1 MVPSGADRRREQVLP
16 AQVASSGWDFPG
28 EAARKIDKTAAGA
41 DILDVT
47 HTHSIGLAQEVTLEC
62 IREDGDPVVATF
74 AASDHDLTAIKGKVF
89 DADRE
94 RFHETKSRAIE
105 QIRNEP
111 RETLHFAE
119 HRKYLAARQ
128 HDWEAAGPSRTRH
141 TGWKLDRHLQ
151 HLAVKKEDGARSLS
165 LCRGTRAA
173 PCGEVRQEPGNR
185 PVQLTGMLF
194 FVIQYVPT
202 NPSRVRLRGPIAELP
217 RAARAPDLVQQLRA
231 ARAFLRI
238 PRANLVFHGFPGSVP
253 CGASHGARWRQ
264 SGATSMDSWDL
275 LGWEGEWTCGNTH
288 WTRQLQPPR
297 DDQCAAVDCT
307 GDCRKLDR
315 RRQ

>member
-1 MVPSGADRRREQVLP
+1 LDGALVKMVAATLAGGAVCVRTGRREQVLP

-105 QIRNEP
+105 QIRYEP

-119 HRKYLAARQ
+119 HRKDLATRQ
-128 HDWEAAGPSRTRH
+128 HGLGGGGAESDAPHRMEARPPSPAPGGKER
-141 TGWKLDRHLQ
+141 GW
-151 HLAVKKEDGARSLS
+151 RS
-165 LCRGTRAA
+165 
-173 PCGEVRQEPGNR
+173 
-185 PVQLTGMLF
+185 QL
-194 FVIQYVPT
+194 VV
-202 NPSRVRLRGPIAELP
+202 V
-217 RAARAPDLVQQLRA
+217 
-231 ARAFLRI
+231 
-238 PRANLVFHGFPGSVP
+238 
-253 CGASHGARWRQ
+253 
-264 SGATSMDSWDL
+264 
-275 LGWEGEWTCGNTH
+275 
-288 WTRQLQPPR
+288 
-297 DDQCAAVDCT
+297 
-307 GDCRKLDR
+307 
-315 RRQ
+315 